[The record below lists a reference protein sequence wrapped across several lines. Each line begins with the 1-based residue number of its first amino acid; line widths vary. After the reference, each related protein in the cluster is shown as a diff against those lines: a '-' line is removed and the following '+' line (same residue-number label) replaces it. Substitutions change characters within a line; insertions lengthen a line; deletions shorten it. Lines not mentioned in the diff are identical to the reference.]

1 MKIISIAL
9 LVAFGCGLSAQTA
22 PVPAAGAK
30 SVAVVYGSRYGSTA
44 QTAAWIAEG
53 MAGMAD
59 VVAAKDAADL
69 SGYRHVV
76 LGSGIY
82 NNALHADMAAFLEKR
97 GAEVKDKIVALF
109 VVCGMP
115 PDQAGSYLDMF
126 AEKSQ
131 AKPLLKRAFNGWM
144 KKEILNPEDYKGLED
159 YYKSAGY
166 PFENYDRTDKAAC
179 LAFGKEILARIAAVK

>member
-1 MKIISIAL
+1 MKIISIGLLAAL
-9 LVAFGCGLSAQTA
+9 SCGLSAFAA
-22 PVPAAGAK
+22 PVPAPGRK
-30 SVAVVYGSRYGSTA
+30 SVVVVYGSRYGSTA

-53 MAGMAD
+53 MAGTAD

-69 SGYRHVV
+69 SGYQHVV

-82 NNALHADMAAFLEKR
+82 NNALHADMAVFLEKR
-97 GAEVKDKIVALF
+97 GAEVQDKIVALF

-115 PDQAGSYLDMF
+115 PDQAGPYLDMF

-131 AKPLLKRAFNGWM
+131 AKSLLKRAFNGWM

-159 YYKSAGY
+159 YYKGAGY
-166 PFENYDRTDKAAC
+166 PFENYDHTDKAKC
-179 LAFGKEILARIAAVK
+179 LEFAKEILAQIAALK